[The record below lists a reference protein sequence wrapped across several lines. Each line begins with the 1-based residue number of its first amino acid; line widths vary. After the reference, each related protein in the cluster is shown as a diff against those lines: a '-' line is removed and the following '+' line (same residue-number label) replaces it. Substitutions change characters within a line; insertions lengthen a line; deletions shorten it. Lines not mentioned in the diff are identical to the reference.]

1 MNVLKSLDN
10 SSVQAKNISE
20 KYLKTSHKYLRLKVF
35 QQLTLS
41 LSLIIKIFAI
51 GSFVFLAFMFLAI
64 TSAIAI
70 GNMLESLTIGCLIV
84 ALIFIL
90 FALIV
95 YFLRK
100 SIERKIIKTIAINFF
115 D

>member
-1 MNVLKSLDN
+1 MSLFKSLDN
-10 SSVQAKNISE
+10 SSAKARNIGE
-20 KYLKTSHKYLRLKVF
+20 KYVKASHQYLRLKIF

-64 TSAIAI
+64 TAAIAI
-70 GNMLESLTIGCLIV
+70 GNALESLTMGCLIV
-84 ALIFIL
+84 AIIFIL
-90 FALIV
+90 LALLI
-95 YFLRK
+95 YYLRK
-100 SIERKIIKTIAINFF
+100 AIERIVIKTISIKFF

>member
-1 MNVLKSLDN
+1 MSLLKSLDN
-10 SSVQAKNISE
+10 SSTEAKQIGE
-20 KYLKTSHKYLRLKVF
+20 KYLKASHRYLRLKIF

-41 LSLIIKIFAI
+41 LSLMIKFFAI

-64 TSAIAI
+64 TAAIAI
-70 GNMLESLTIGCLIV
+70 GNALDSLTMGCLIITV
-84 ALIFIL
+84 IFIL
-90 FALIV
+90 LALLV

-100 SIERKIIKTIAINFF
+100 NIERKIIKAISIKFF